1 MDILKFPDLFLFETM
16 PTVTVFEGELSVLLD
31 SMFETMKARNGLGL
45 AANQVGIS
53 CRMFVM
59 NGPNG
64 RLNVVNPVIVSKS
77 KLAANLREGCLS
89 APGDFIVVPSRSEWV
104 EVNYQD
110 ETGKAGHVVLKGLY
124 SVCAQHEIE
133 HLNGKSF
140 MANKSIPKNIRKGL
154 EKKWGIK

>member
-16 PTVTVFEGELSVLLD
+16 PVVTVFEEELSVLLD

-45 AANQVGIS
+45 AANQVGIA

-64 RLNVVNPVIVSKS
+64 RLNIVNPVIASKS

-110 ETGKAGHVVLKGLY
+110 ETGKEKHVVLKGLY
-124 SVCAQHEIE
+124 AVCAQHEIE

-140 MANKSIPKNIRKGL
+140 MDNKSIPKGIRKGL